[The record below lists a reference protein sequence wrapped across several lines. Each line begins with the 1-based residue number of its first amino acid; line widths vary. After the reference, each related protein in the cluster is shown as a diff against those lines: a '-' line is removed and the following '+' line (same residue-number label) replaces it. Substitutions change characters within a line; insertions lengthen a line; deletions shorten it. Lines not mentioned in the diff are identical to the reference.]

1 MPVFFLLV
9 NRHWRNRARR
19 MPSFGKFILRLEIL
33 CLVVIAMGVVYG
45 LAEHASWTD
54 SVWLVWQTITTVG
67 YGDIPPKTLIGR
79 FGVMICGII
88 AIMLLSYV
96 LTAGLDYRDEQKER
110 RRLGLDANPN
120 KNSYLLIC
128 CRNEEELLT
137 IISELRCVEPRASI
151 CVVDDIMKELPGK
164 VNALHDVVFVRG
176 SILQKE
182 TYERAGIESCRRVI
196 VFPHQPDQEAS
207 DATTQTLVSL
217 VERMAPKDA
226 RIMHFL
232 VDPENE
238 DLFEGLRSRAIYADF
253 AIYAAIQECQDEG
266 SVEIF
271 STLMSNTH
279 GANPTTFYPD
289 RVVGWT
295 WGQFVETAL
304 QVSRALGIPINPLA
318 LIQDGKSDPCPG
330 VDEVIDK
337 QDALSLIVHRGFSY
351 PAFEAEMAK
360 VRPAKSGAGRTTA

>member
-1 MPVFFLLV
+1 MFFLLI
-9 NRHWRNRARR
+9 NRNWRDRASR
-19 MPSFGKFILRLEIL
+19 MPSFGKFVLRLEIL
-33 CLVVIAMGVVYG
+33 FLVVVAMGVVYG
-45 LAEHASWTD
+45 FAEHASWTD

-67 YGDIPPKTLIGR
+67 YGDIPPKTLVGR
-79 FGVMICGII
+79 FGVMITGII

-96 LTAGLDYRDEQKER
+96 LTAALDYRDDQKER
-110 RRLGLDANPN
+110 RRLGLEANSN
-120 KNSYLLIC
+120 KNSYLLIS

-137 IISELRCVEPRASI
+137 IVEELRCVEPGAPV
-151 CVVDDIMKELPGK
+151 CLVDDILTELPPK
-164 VNALHDVVFVRG
+164 VSALRDVAFVRG

-182 TYERAGIESCRRVI
+182 TYERAGIGTCRRI
-196 VFPHQPDQEAS
+196 IIFPHHPDQEAS
-207 DATTQTLVSL
+207 DATTQTLASL

-289 RVVGWT
+289 CVVGWT

-304 QVSRALGIPINPLA
+304 QVSRSLGVPINPLA
-318 LIQDGKSDPCPG
+318 LIRDGKSEPCPR

-337 QDALSLIVHRGFSY
+337 GDALSLIVHRGFSY
-351 PAFEAEMAK
+351 PAFEAEMVKA
-360 VRPAKSGAGRTTA
+360 RPAAGSSH